1 MGISNHAT
9 QPSPDSPSEPSSTS
23 QTVEDTA
30 AQANLSDYYHNYN
43 DVKGTNAEHDSEIP
57 QVKRRRCND
66 SSSQL
71 QQATE
76 KAQETKVADQAN
88 QFQQQQ
94 LQIPQQPVKLNLSD
108 QKFVSSTV
116 NGKIGN
122 GERVDTEPNLHA
134 LDKNDMKTNQKNE
147 FKGSIEP
154 AKSDGDLMKDEL
166 STARELDKI
175 TSQDIGQPDNEV
187 KVACPMDS
195 DFKVFPSSESDDELE
210 SIDTSSMSASFGHM
224 DSESIAAYHLNN
236 SQGSDKILWTNFL
249 SLKNFLI
256 NWSSGSHHIYLLL
269 YFCTF

>member
-1 MGISNHAT
+1 MGISNHAS

-43 DVKGTNAEHDSEIP
+43 DVKGTNARDPNSEIP
-57 QVKRRRCND
+57 EVKRRRCND
-66 SSSQL
+66 SLSQL

-88 QFQQQQ
+88 QFHQQQ
-94 LQIPQQPVKLNLSD
+94 LQIPQQPVKLNSSD

-116 NGKIGN
+116 NGKISN
-122 GERVDTEPNLHA
+122 GERVDSEPNLHA
-134 LDKNDMKTNQKNE
+134 LDKNDMKTTQKNE
-147 FKGSIEP
+147 FKGSKEP
-154 AKSDGDLMKDEL
+154 AKSEGDLMKDGVN
-166 STARELDKI
+166 TARELDKI
-175 TSQDIGQPDNEV
+175 TSQQIRQTDNEV

-236 SQGSDKILWTNFL
+236 SQGSDKIL
-249 SLKNFLI
+249 
-256 NWSSGSHHIYLLL
+256 
-269 YFCTF
+269 